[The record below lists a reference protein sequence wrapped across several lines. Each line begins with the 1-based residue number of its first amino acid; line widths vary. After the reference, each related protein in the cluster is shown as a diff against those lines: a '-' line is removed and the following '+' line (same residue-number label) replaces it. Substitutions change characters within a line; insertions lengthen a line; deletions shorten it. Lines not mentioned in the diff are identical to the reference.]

1 MELGDDLLSHGETP
15 HYHWRWNVS
24 LLSSR
29 RDQVV
34 PFRYGRQAI
43 RFCLMCFHTPLKF
56 FILGIDLF
64 HLVYTYLDYLKLTC
78 QLSHF

>member
-43 RFCLMCFHTPLKF
+43 RFCECLNIH
-56 FILGIDLF
+56 
-64 HLVYTYLDYLKLTC
+64 
-78 QLSHF
+78 